1 MAEQRVLDLGR
12 IDALAARPDHVLH
25 PVMDE
30 DIAVLVPVRSVTGAH
45 PSLANRSRG
54 RPRIVPVSL
63 HDDGG
68 SDQDLPDCA
77 PRGFRPILP
86 HDLELE
92 TGPRDSAGT
101 QLAFR
106 RIVIRMG

>member
-45 PSLANRSRG
+45 PSLAHRSRASSDLSH
-54 RPRIVPVSL
+54 RPPRARSTRHPPPPPPPPWL
-63 HDDGG
+63 PPPPPPPLLWGG
-68 SDQDLPDCA
+68 A
-77 PRGFRPILP
+77 R
-86 HDLELE
+86 
-92 TGPRDSAGT
+92 GPRDSA
-101 QLAFR
+101 
-106 RIVIRMG
+106 